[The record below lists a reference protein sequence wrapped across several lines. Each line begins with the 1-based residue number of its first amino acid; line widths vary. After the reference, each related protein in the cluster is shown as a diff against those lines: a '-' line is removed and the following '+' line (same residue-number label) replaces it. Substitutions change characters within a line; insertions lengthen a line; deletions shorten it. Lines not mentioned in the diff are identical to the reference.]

1 MQTSDLH
8 YKTTDCIVAFID
20 VLGSSDMI
28 MKNAQES
35 LEIVHSAY
43 SESVD
48 LFKKIFGDNG
58 KLPSIK
64 IFSDNIVVA
73 VPRKNNSIQTAFTA
87 VAIMSA
93 IIQVQFLKYS
103 LLTRGAICSG
113 SYFADDMMVWG
124 TALVN
129 AYKMENSVAIYPRVI
144 IDPELVGELG
154 LTNSDSSLRVKEWVI
169 QDEDRLFMLNCFHKA
184 LKERELFI
192 VGLFDIVEEKI
203 AENLDNVKVCQKW
216 LWFSNYLQK
225 RLTALSEEQK
235 GESNENNER

>member
-1 MQTSDLH
+1 MGISDNH
-8 YKTTDCIVAFID
+8 YKITDCIVAFID

-43 SESVD
+43 TESID

-58 KLPSIK
+58 KIPSVR

-73 VPRKNNSIQTAFTA
+73 APRKNNSIQTAFTA

-93 IIQVQFLKYS
+93 IIQVQFLKHE

-129 AYKMENSVAIYPRVI
+129 AYKLENSIAIYPRVI

-154 LTNSDSSLRVKEWVI
+154 LTHPDSALRAKEWVL
-169 QDEDRLFMLNCFHKA
+169 QDEDRLFMVNCFHKA

-192 VGLFDIVEEKI
+192 VSLFDLVEEKI
-203 AENLDNVKVCQKW
+203 AENHDKIKVCQKW

-225 RLTALSEEQK
+225 RLTELSED
-235 GESNENNER
+235 